1 VEIAA
6 EQSTLTAY
14 LSAETDRMLERVRK
28 SLVQVRNGH
37 HGAGAG
43 ILWDADGWVLTNNH
57 VIGHGG
63 RGGNR
68 KVILENGLT
77 YPAQLIAQDEDI
89 DLALLR
95 IDARGL
101 PSALIADARGVK
113 VGQLVFAVGHPW
125 GQLGVVTAGIL
136 SALSSAKTRDGKEIP
151 ILRTDATLAPGNS
164 GGPLVNAVGGVI
176 GIDTMIVGGD
186 QGVAIPSYL
195 AANFVRETREK
206 SKMASPSAQREGYL

>member
-1 VEIAA
+1 VDITV

-14 LSAETDRMLERVRK
+14 LASETERMLERVRK

-37 HGAGAG
+37 MGAGAG
-43 ILWDADGWVLTNNH
+43 ILWDGDGWVLTNNH
-57 VIGHGG
+57 VIGDGA

-77 YPAQLIAQDEDI
+77 YPAQLIARDEDI

-136 SALSSAKTRDGKEIP
+136 SALSSAKTRDGREIP
-151 ILRTDATLAPGNS
+151 ILRTDAALAPGNS
-164 GGPLVNAVGGVI
+164 GGPLVNAVGGVV
-176 GIDTMIVGGD
+176 GINTMIVGGD

-206 SKMASPSAQREGYL
+206 SKMASPSAQPEGYL